1 MKANP
6 LKAGVERGE
15 LQVGTWVNMMRN
27 PASLTMFKQAGL
39 DFVRLDMEHS
49 SPSIETVA
57 NFAAMGRALDFPV
70 MVRPPE
76 ANREWITR
84 LLDAGI
90 YNLLCPQVDTPEHA
104 AEIVAASHYTP
115 RGSRGMSGTG
125 PGNDFDTSMPVMD
138 RLKFT
143 NDQVF
148 ITVLLESAQA
158 FEHLDEMASMDGIDA
173 LSLGPQDLAQD
184 LGVFGTP
191 DQDRVLDEK
200 RTQIVEAANK
210 HGKTSAMMVNSAE
223 QAHKWYDAG
232 VLLVNYSTEV
242 DVLMDGYKR
251 ALAEIRDHA

>member
-1 MKANP
+1 MKANL
-6 LKAGVERGE
+6 LKVGVERGQ
-15 LQVGTWVNMMRN
+15 LQIGTWVNLLRN
-27 PASLTMFKQAGL
+27 PASLTLLKQAGL

-57 NFAAMGRALDFPV
+57 DFAGMARALDLPL

-84 LLDAGI
+84 LLDIGI

-104 AEIVAASHYTP
+104 AEIGDASRYTP
-115 RGSRGMSGTG
+115 RGSRGLSSAS
-125 PGNDFDTSMPVMD
+125 PGNDFDTTSMSVPD

-148 ITVLLESAQA
+148 ITVLLESAQG
-158 FEHLDEMASMDGIDA
+158 FEHLEKIAATDGIDA

-191 DQDRVLDEK
+191 DQERVLDEK
-200 RTQIVEAANK
+200 RAQVIEAAKK
-210 HGKTSAMMVNSAE
+210 HGKTSAMMARSAK
-223 QAHKWYDAG
+223 QARELQDAG
-232 VLLVNYSTEV
+232 VLLLSYSS
-242 DVLMDGYKR
+242 DVEMLLSGYTS
-251 ALAEIRDHA
+251 ALAEIRA

>member
-1 MKANP
+1 MRANP

-15 LQVGTWVNMMRN
+15 LQIGTWVNMLRN

-57 NFAAMGRALDFPV
+57 DFAVMGRALDLPV

-84 LLDAGI
+84 LLDVGI
-90 YNLLCPQVDTPEHA
+90 YNLHCPQVDTPGHA
-104 AEIVAASHYTP
+104 AEIVAASRYTP
-115 RGSRGMSGTG
+115 RGSRGMSGAG
-125 PGNDFDTSMPVMD
+125 PGNDFDVSMPLMD

-148 ITVLLESAQA
+148 ITVMFESAQA
-158 FEHLDEMASMDGIDA
+158 FEHLDEIASMDGIDA
-173 LSLGPQDLAQD
+173 LTLGPQDLAQD
-184 LGVFGTP
+184 LGMFGTP

-200 RTQIVEAANK
+200 RTLIVEAAK
-210 HGKTSAMMVNSAE
+210 KYGKTCAMLVISAE
-223 QAHKWYDAG
+223 QARKWRDAG

-242 DVLMDGYKR
+242 NVLMEGYR
-251 ALAEIRDHA
+251 SALADIRA